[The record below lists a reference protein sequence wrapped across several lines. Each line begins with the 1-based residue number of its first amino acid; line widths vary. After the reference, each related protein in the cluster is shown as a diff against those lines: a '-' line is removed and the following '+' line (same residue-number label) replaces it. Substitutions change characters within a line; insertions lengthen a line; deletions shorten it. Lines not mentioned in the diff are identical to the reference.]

1 MLVLAFGCAC
11 RKFAETGGVPRH
23 TLADPVAMP
32 LLRGR
37 LVGCASRA
45 TTIRLISSDTT
56 SFSTNPLAAYRRASR
71 RAPLATAFATC
82 WFKGSASDVIAQTQ
96 LEKSERVDWR
106 RNFAFGFFSAAYLG
120 IGQHLVYNIAFTR
133 IFGTSTDLIT
143 ALQKVAADSAVHV
156 PMIYLPLYYAF
167 KAVALGEGEGTAMSG
182 LEQYCDDFWPVMTTY
197 VSMWPVVHLISFTVM
212 PVELRIGFVACVS
225 FCWLIYLSHTS
236 HGLDGRPGRARV
248 LGDDGA
254 HARMGEQSDDV
265 AGSPSKATG

>member
-1 MLVLAFGCAC
+1 MNIPTGTSGNRPESFNSHSCTLSVIQLTLSHMLHGFDSRRRL
-11 RKFAETGGVPRH
+11 
-23 TLADPVAMP
+23 AMP

-45 TTIRLISSDTT
+45 ATIRLSSTDTT

-71 RAPLATAFATC
+71 AAPLATAFVTC

-120 IGQHLVYNIAFTR
+120 IGQHLVYNVAFTR
-133 IFGTSTDLIT
+133 IFGTSTDLVT

-167 KAVALGEGEGTAMSG
+167 KAAALGEGEGTAMSG
-182 LEQYCDDFWPVMTTY
+182 LEQYSDDFWPVMTTY
-197 VSMWPVVHLISFTVM
+197 VSTWPVVHLISFTVM

-236 HGLDGRPGRARV
+236 HGHSSDCRPGRAR
-248 LGDDGA
+248 G
-254 HARMGEQSDDV
+254 SDV
-265 AGSPSKATG
+265 ARADG